1 MNLDI
6 KMLDNGLP
14 IPTYSRDG
22 DAALDC
28 YSRFTVAIAAHA
40 IRKVQLGFSCAIP
53 VGYVGILAIRS
64 GLSKDGLTL
73 ANAIG
78 IIDSNYRGEV
88 CALITNNTENSIKI
102 ERGQRVVQL
111 LVLQAPAMKTNVV
124 DELDDTN
131 RGQSGFG
138 SSGQF

>member
-6 KMLDNGLP
+6 KMLDNELP
-14 IPTYSRDG
+14 VPTYSRDG

-28 YSRFTVAIAAHA
+28 YSRATISVAAYTT
-40 IRKVQLGFSCAIP
+40 RKIPLGFSCAIP
-53 VGYVGILAIRS
+53 SEYVGLVSIRS

-73 ANAIG
+73 ANAPG

-88 CALITNNTENSIKI
+88 CALITNNTENSIVI
-102 ERGQRVVQL
+102 SRSQRIVQL
-111 LVLQAPAMKTNVV
+111 LVLQAPAIETNVV